1 MGPVLGR
8 LLSTTKM
15 RAFAFV
21 LLCVAAVKAE
31 AEADAYTIGQ
41 VAAGLTNGG
50 VVTGVDY
57 SNGVVSGLGAI
68 GNRAYAGHVGYAGVG
83 HLGYAGV
90 GHLGHAGVGHL
101 GYANQVVAAPAAY
114 GYSGVVASPAVRGY
128 STLGYGYAGH
138 YGKRE
143 ADAEADA
150 DADAYTI
157 AQVAAG
163 LPVHNAIATGHAH
176 NVGVVTGTTYA
187 APAYAGYRSYAAP
200 AYTGYSGVG
209 HVGHVGYAGLGYS
222 GLAGHGYSGLA
233 GLGYGYAGHY
243 GKREAEAEAD
253 AYTIGQVR
261 AGLPLHNAY
270 TAGHGYNAG
279 VVSGY
284 RSYAAPAYTGY
295 AGVGHAGYAGHLG
308 YAGLGYSGLGY
319 TGAYYG

>member
-1 MGPVLGR
+1 MGVSTQSTWGPVLGR

-21 LLCVAAVKAE
+21 LLCVAAVKAEAE

-68 GNRAYAGHVGYAGVG
+68 GNRAFAGHVGYAGVG
-83 HLGYAGV
+83 HLGY
-90 GHLGHAGVGHL
+90 AGVGHL

-114 GYSGVVASPAVRGY
+114 GYSGVVAAPAVHRY
-128 STLGYGYAGH
+128 SALGYGYAGH

-143 ADAEADA
+143 AEADSDA

-163 LPVHNAIATGHAH
+163 LPVHNTIATGHAH
-176 NVGVVTGTTYA
+176 NVGVVTGTNYA
-187 APAYAGYRSYAAP
+187 APAYAGYRAYAAP

-209 HVGHVGYAGLGYS
+209 HVGHVGYAGLGYF
-222 GLAGHGYSGLA
+222 GLA
-233 GLGYGYAGHY
+233 GLRYGYAGHY

-253 AYTIGQVR
+253 AEAYTIGLVH
-261 AGLPLHNAY
+261 AGLPLHNAF
-270 TAGHGYNAG
+270 TAGNACNAG

>member
-1 MGPVLGR
+1 MGVSTQSTWGPVLGR
-8 LLSTTKM
+8 LLSKTKM

-21 LLCVAAVKAE
+21 LLCVAAVKAEAE

-68 GNRAYAGHVGYAGVG
+68 GNRAYAGQVGYAGVG

-90 GHLGHAGVGHL
+90 GYAGHAGVGHL

-138 YGKRE
+138 YGK
-143 ADAEADA
+143 AEADS

-157 AQVAAG
+157 AQAAAG

-176 NVGVVTGTTYA
+176 NVGVVSGTTYA

-209 HVGHVGYAGLGYS
+209 HVGYSGLGYS
-222 GLAGHGYSGLA
+222 GL
-233 GLGYGYAGHY
+233 
-243 GKREAEAEAD
+243 
-253 AYTIGQVR
+253 
-261 AGLPLHNAY
+261 
-270 TAGHGYNAG
+270 
-279 VVSGY
+279 
-284 RSYAAPAYTGY
+284 
-295 AGVGHAGYAGHLG
+295 
-308 YAGLGYSGLGY
+308 
-319 TGAYYG
+319 

>member
-15 RAFAFV
+15 RAFV
-21 LLCVAAVKAE
+21 LLCVAAVKAEAEAE

-90 GHLGHAGVGHL
+90 GHR

-114 GYSGVVASPAVRGY
+114 GYSGVVASPAVHGY
-128 STLGYGYAGH
+128 SGH

-143 ADAEADA
+143 AEAEADS

-222 GLAGHGYSGLA
+222 GLAG
-233 GLGYGYAGHY
+233 
-243 GKREAEAEAD
+243 
-253 AYTIGQVR
+253 Q
-261 AGLPLHNAY
+261 
-270 TAGHGYNAG
+270 
-279 VVSGY
+279 
-284 RSYAAPAYTGY
+284 
-295 AGVGHAGYAGHLG
+295 
-308 YAGLGYSGLGY
+308 
-319 TGAYYG
+319 

>member
-1 MGPVLGR
+1 MG
-8 LLSTTKM
+8 

-21 LLCVAAVKAE
+21 LLCVAAVKADS
-31 AEADAYTIGQ
+31 EADAYTIGQ

-50 VVTGVDY
+50 VVTGVGY
-57 SNGVVSGLGAI
+57 S
-68 GNRAYAGHVGYAGVG
+68 GVG

-90 GHLGHAGVGHL
+90 GHLGYAGVGHL

-143 ADAEADA
+143 AEAEADS

-233 GLGYGYAGHY
+233 RLGYGYAGHY
-243 GKREAEAEAD
+243 GKREAEADAD
-253 AYTIGQVR
+253 AEAYTIGQVR

>member
-1 MGPVLGR
+1 M
-8 LLSTTKM
+8 
-15 RAFAFV
+15 
-21 LLCVAAVKAE
+21 AAVQAE
-31 AEADAYTIGQ
+31 GEADAYTIGQ
-41 VAAGLTNGG
+41 VAAGLTHGG

-90 GHLGHAGVGHL
+90 GHLG
-101 GYANQVVAAPAAY
+101 YANQVVAAPAAY

-128 STLGYGYAGH
+128 SNLGYGYAGH

-143 ADAEADA
+143 AEAEADS

-209 HVGHVGYAGLGYS
+209 HVGYAGLGYS

-253 AYTIGQVR
+253 ADAYTIGQVH